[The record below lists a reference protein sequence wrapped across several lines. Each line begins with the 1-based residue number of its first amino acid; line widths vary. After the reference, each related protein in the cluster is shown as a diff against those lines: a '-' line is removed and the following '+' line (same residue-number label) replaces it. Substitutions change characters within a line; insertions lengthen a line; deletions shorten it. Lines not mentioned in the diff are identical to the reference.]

1 MNRNPKS
8 DRSGQSRYWIGPGLL
23 SVFLLMLA
31 TSTGC
36 VSLLSN
42 VLYVIKGKDL
52 PAEFADL
59 KGKKVAVLVSNN
71 EIHTWDA
78 TSVILAKHINMHLA
92 AKVKKIN
99 LISQDLVEGVCQ
111 DQTLGRMDME
121 QVASR
126 LGADYIIDANI
137 SDLKLREGQTLFRG
151 RSTSSV
157 VVYKKGE
164 TAPVFRKSFP
174 EFVYPTTGAP
184 VTELDESAFQ
194 RAYLTLVAGRIARVF
209 YPYDP
214 SEDVA
219 IDAAITSAFN
229 F

>member
-1 MNRNPKS
+1 MNRNPKA
-8 DRSGQSRYWIGPGLL
+8 DRTNQKHYGLGPGFASVLL
-23 SVFLLMLA
+23 VVLMA
-31 TSTGC
+31 STGC

-42 VLYVIKGKDL
+42 VLYVIKGKDA
-52 PAEFADL
+52 PAEFDEL

-71 EIHTWDA
+71 GVHTWDA
-78 TSVILAKHINMHLA
+78 VSVVLAKNINLHLGT
-92 AKVKKIN
+92 KVKKIQ
-99 LISQDLVEGVCQ
+99 LVGQDMVEGVCQ
-111 DQTLGRMDME
+111 DQPLGQIDFE

-126 LGADYIIDANI
+126 LGADYIIDASI

-151 RSTSSV
+151 RCTSSV

-174 EFVYPTTGAP
+174 EYIYPSTGAP
-184 VTELDESAFQ
+184 VTEMEESTFQ

-214 SEDVA
+214 TEDVA
-219 IDAAITSAFN
+219 MDAAITSSFN